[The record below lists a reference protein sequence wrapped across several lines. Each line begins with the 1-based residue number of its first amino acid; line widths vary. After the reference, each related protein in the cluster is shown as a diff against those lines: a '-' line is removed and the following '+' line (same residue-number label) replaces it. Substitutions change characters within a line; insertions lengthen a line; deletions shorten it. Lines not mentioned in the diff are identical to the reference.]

1 MSARGSSTGPRSA
14 GIVPS
19 DGRLFGAVF
28 LGTAL
33 SFLAMAACDD
43 DPFAIRW
50 AANTDTVRLYA
61 LSRPEP
67 NLVSG
72 YDFFP
77 RRAVRIEAP
86 TTGDDWDLAVD
97 VRDGAFVWLPPGALG
112 IPSEAAV
119 AVLEGETF
127 ESAVEA
133 PEDTT
138 RYVADAAIPIRPG
151 SIYVIRTRRHPG
163 FFGTLCNYYGK
174 IEPLA
179 TDFASGSIHFQFDV
193 SQACNNRDLVP
204 PD

>member
-1 MSARGSSTGPRSA
+1 M
-14 GIVPS
+14 
-19 DGRLFGAVF
+19 
-28 LGTAL
+28 
-33 SFLAMAACDD
+33 LAMAAAFVAMVACDD

-50 AANTDTVRLYA
+50 QIDPDTVRLYA

-72 YDFFP
+72 FDFHP

-86 TTGDDWDLAVD
+86 TTGSDWDLAVD
-97 VRDGAFVWLPPGALG
+97 VRDGQFVWLPPGALG
-112 IPSEAAV
+112 ISSDAGV
-119 AVLEGETF
+119 AILEGESF
-127 ESAVEA
+127 ESATEA

-138 RYVADAAIPIRPG
+138 LYVGDAPVPIVAGR
-151 SIYVIRTRRHPG
+151 IYVIRTRRHPG

-179 TDFASGSIHFQFDV
+179 TDFTSGSVYFQFDV
-193 SQACNNRDLVP
+193 SGACNNRDLIP